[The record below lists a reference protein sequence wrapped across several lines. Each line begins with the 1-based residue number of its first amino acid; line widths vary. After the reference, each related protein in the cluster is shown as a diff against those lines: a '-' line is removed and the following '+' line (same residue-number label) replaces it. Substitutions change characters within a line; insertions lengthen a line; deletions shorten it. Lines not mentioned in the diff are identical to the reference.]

1 MGGEIS
7 ALSQEVSVRRVNF
20 DLLASALTIVIADT
34 IIKPKIEVNDGSVK
48 IIYEFSGF
56 TITELSTIF
65 EIEQCFRLDF
75 FVEKVTLKI
84 KHQIYNSMSE
94 RYIVR

>member
-1 MGGEIS
+1 M
-7 ALSQEVSVRRVNF
+7 RRVNF
-20 DLLASALTIVIADT
+20 DLLASALTIVIADM

-48 IIYEFSGF
+48 IIYDFSGL
-56 TITELSTIF
+56 TITELSTVF

-94 RYIVR
+94 RYVVR

>member
-1 MGGEIS
+1 M
-7 ALSQEVSVRRVNF
+7 RRVNF

-34 IIKPKIEVNDGSVK
+34 IIKPRIEVNDGSVK
-48 IIYEFSGF
+48 IIYEFSGL
-56 TITELSTIF
+56 TITELSTMF

-84 KHQIYNSMSE
+84 KHKIYNSMSE
-94 RYIVR
+94 RYVVK

>member
-1 MGGEIS
+1 MI
-7 ALSQEVSVRRVNF
+7 RVDF

>member
-1 MGGEIS
+1 M
-7 ALSQEVSVRRVNF
+7 RRVDF

-56 TITELSTIF
+56 TVTELSTIF

>member
-1 MGGEIS
+1 MRKINLEL
-7 ALSQEVSVRRVNF
+7 LS
-20 DLLASALTIVIADT
+20 SALTIVIADK

-84 KHQIYNSMSE
+84 KHKIYNSMSE
-94 RYIVR
+94 RYIVK

>member
-1 MGGEIS
+1 M
-7 ALSQEVSVRRVNF
+7 RRVNF

-34 IIKPKIEVNDGSVK
+34 IIKPEIKVNDGSVK

-75 FVEKVTLKI
+75 FVEKVALKI

>member
-1 MGGEIS
+1 M
-7 ALSQEVSVRRVNF
+7 SVRRVNF

-94 RYIVR
+94 RYIVK

>member
-1 MGGEIS
+1 M
-7 ALSQEVSVRRVNF
+7 RRVNF

-48 IIYEFSGF
+48 IIYEFSSF

-84 KHQIYNSMSE
+84 KHKIYNSMSE
-94 RYIVR
+94 RYIVK

>member
-1 MGGEIS
+1 M
-7 ALSQEVSVRRVNF
+7 RRVNF
-20 DLLASALTIVIADT
+20 DLLASALTIVIADM

-65 EIEQCFRLDF
+65 ELEQCFRLDF

>member
-1 MGGEIS
+1 M
-7 ALSQEVSVRRVNF
+7 RRVNF

-48 IIYEFSGF
+48 IIYEFSGM
-56 TITELSTIF
+56 TITELSTVF

-94 RYIVR
+94 RYIVK

>member
-1 MGGEIS
+1 MRS
-7 ALSQEVSVRRVNF
+7 VNF

-34 IIKPKIEVNDGSVK
+34 IIKPKIEVDDGSVK

-84 KHQIYNSMSE
+84 KRQIYNSMSE

>member
-1 MGGEIS
+1 M
-7 ALSQEVSVRRVNF
+7 SVRRVNF

-34 IIKPKIEVNDGSVK
+34 IIKPKIKVNDGSVK

>member
-1 MGGEIS
+1 M
-7 ALSQEVSVRRVNF
+7 RRVNF

-34 IIKPKIEVNDGSVK
+34 IIKPKIKVNDGSVK
-48 IIYEFSGF
+48 IIYEFSDF

-84 KHQIYNSMSE
+84 KHQIYNSMS
-94 RYIVR
+94 